1 MQATH
6 APGDGSTPCTYR
18 MHQMDSEDTKFE
30 KEKSKRK
37 HMKFRG
43 ESGDM
48 GTYWGKRNGG
58 SLDSNVLYACI
69 NMK

>member
-1 MQATH
+1 
-6 APGDGSTPCTYR
+6 
-18 MHQMDSEDTKFE
+18 MDSEDTKFE

-37 HMKFRG
+37 HTKFRG